1 MNSVKQHIPNTVSG
15 VEPET
20 GNFSNIE
27 DLQVIPFI
35 KRYMEMLEFTQLSV
49 ADNGKILM
57 AEYDNGKHWWCIG
70 YFETPVN
77 DLPKWR
83 MNDE

>member
-1 MNSVKQHIPNTVSG
+1 MMNSVKQHIPNCVSG
-15 VEPET
+15 VEPKT
-20 GNFSNIE
+20 CNFSNIE
-27 DLQVIPFI
+27 DLQDIPFI

-70 YFETPVN
+70 YFETPVD
-77 DLPKWR
+77 DLPKWKGQ
-83 MNDE
+83 